1 MATPFVQGRLTES
14 YLEIKIETECACCGR
29 GLEIVIDSSMKIL
42 SVSYGAEPMV
52 FAPHVDWAGFNE
64 PNIIHAY

>member
-1 MATPFVQGRLTES
+1 MATPFVQGRLTGS

-29 GLEIVIDSSMKIL
+29 GLEIVVSSDMKIV
-42 SVSYGAEPMV
+42 SVSEGAAPMV
-52 FAPHVDWAGFNE
+52 FQPNVDWASFDE